1 MISKYLETFVANGY
15 DNQRLI
21 MNMTTDDLDEMKIT
35 IPGHRKLL
43 LMAAG
48 DLRSGT
54 SLPLFSLSF
63 YSIGSLQLLLF
74 FTPSNDIFRQLWK
87 SSKHSKHEQ
96 QQLKQQK

>member
-54 SLPLFSLSF
+54 SLPLSSLHFILSVLFNFSS
-63 YSIGSLQLLLF
+63 F
-74 FTPSNDIFRQLWK
+74 FTPFNDIFRQLWK
-87 SSKHSKHEQ
+87 YSEHSKHEQ
-96 QQLKQQK
+96 QLKQQK